1 MEILAKLKYSLCL
14 TLTVLMLLVSAQ
26 AQSEAR
32 ITFYHHDN
40 LGSPIAASDRDGNVL
55 WRETYA
61 PFGQKT
67 VNDSAA
73 EEERVGYTGKLHDND
88 TGLTYLNARYYDPV
102 VGRFMAMDPVGPLEG
117 GLDHFN
123 RYAYAYNNPLK
134 YIDPT
139 GEWGL
144 CGSCGDSPEGFDPE
158 RDAAQIGTLNDLGYS
173 DGERFS
179 AKEIM
184 SLDDV
189 PGYAKTEE
197 FSWKRLLGAVFGVT
211 CHGNCLASTRPN
223 HVYEIYDVLTN
234 KTYKYGVS
242 GVGLTE
248 EGLSKRAEAQVNKLN
263 KKAGYKKYASKLKT
277 RNNLTRR
284 EAVRKELALT
294 TRYAVKNQKMPPGMK
309 RPVVRFSFINRR

>member
-117 GLDHFN
+117 G
-123 RYAYAYNNPLK
+123 
-134 YIDPT
+134 
-139 GEWGL
+139 
-144 CGSCGDSPEGFDPE
+144 
-158 RDAAQIGTLNDLGYS
+158 
-173 DGERFS
+173 
-179 AKEIM
+179 
-184 SLDDV
+184 
-189 PGYAKTEE
+189 
-197 FSWKRLLGAVFGVT
+197 
-211 CHGNCLASTRPN
+211 
-223 HVYEIYDVLTN
+223 
-234 KTYKYGVS
+234 
-242 GVGLTE
+242 
-248 EGLSKRAEAQVNKLN
+248 
-263 KKAGYKKYASKLKT
+263 
-277 RNNLTRR
+277 
-284 EAVRKELALT
+284 
-294 TRYAVKNQKMPPGMK
+294 
-309 RPVVRFSFINRR
+309 